1 MNSTMSST
9 MDVTELEHLPK
20 RWLILAHGFNM
31 DGRAASQTITDKV
44 PYLLAAGLDLTVF
57 SAVTGSADQRFT
69 HQQFF
74 PWGPAGLRFDFRH
87 WLAMR
92 SGRGFIYKVLT
103 VTLSVLLAPFIAIE
117 RLIAGY
123 SSQWS
128 WALPAAWHGIQL
140 ARAGKIDLVYSTG
153 GAWSAH
159 LAAMWIKRYAG
170 KNTQLKWL
178 AEIHDP
184 LVMRSNEHDDGLN
197 PPSEREAHFRFQLEK
212 QICLHADRVWWFT
225 PGALSYAQKR
235 NPNLL
240 VPDSRGK
247 LKGLVVMPGANPPR
261 AETTPRTWRASKN
274 LHLAH
279 FGSLSHT
286 RSLQGLLNVLPAFF
300 SQHPEARKH
309 LRIDIYGSDLDALS
323 ARAIQEHQLSDVVIT
338 HGRLEF
344 NSDNQQSGREQVN
357 KLMREADVLL
367 LLHGNSEWC
376 AEYIPSK
383 AYEYFWAQR
392 PILALTHRNPAFDQ
406 LLGQYHAYI
415 AEQSNPGAIIAAL
428 EQIYAAWQQQQMP
441 VIRTKPLGVDQ
452 AVQTILHTV
461 SELN

>member
-1 MNSTMSST
+1 
-9 MDVTELEHLPK
+9 MDVAELEHLPK

-103 VTLSVLLAPFIAIE
+103 VSLSVLLAPFIAIE

-159 LAAMWIKRYAG
+159 LAAKWIKRYAG

-286 RSLQGLLNVLPAFF
+286 RSLQGLLNALPAFF

-309 LRIDIYGSDLDALS
+309 LRIDIYGSDLDTLS

>member
-9 MDVTELEHLPK
+9 MDVTKLEHLPK

-44 PYLLAAGLDLTVF
+44 PYLLAASLELTVF
-57 SAVTGSADQRFT
+57 SAVTGSADRRFT
-69 HQQFF
+69 HRQFF

-87 WLAMR
+87 WLAIR
-92 SGRGFIYKVLT
+92 CGRGFIYKVLT
-103 VTLSVLLAPFIAIE
+103 VSLSVLLAPFIAIE

-159 LAAMWIKRYAG
+159 LAAMWIKRFAG
-170 KNTQLKWL
+170 KNAQLKWL

-197 PPSEREAHFRFQLEK
+197 APSEREAHFRFQLEK

-240 VPDSRGK
+240 IPDARGH
-247 LKGLVVMPGANPPR
+247 LKGLVVLPGANPPR
-261 AETTPRTWRASKN
+261 ADTTPATWRAGKN
-274 LHLAH
+274 LHFAH

-286 RSLQGLLNVLPAFF
+286 RSLQGLINALPAFF
-300 SQHPEARKH
+300 SQHPEARTH
-309 LRIDIYGSDLDALS
+309 LRIDIYGSDLDTLS
-323 ARAIQEHQLSDVVIT
+323 ARAIQVHQLNDVVIT

-344 NSDNQQSGREQVN
+344 DFTSQQSGREQVN
-357 KLMREADVLL
+357 QLMREADVLL

-392 PILALTHRNPAFDQ
+392 PILALTHRNPAFNQ
-406 LLGQYHAYI
+406 LLVQHQAYI
-415 AEQSNPGAIIAAL
+415 AEQSNPTAIIATL
-428 EQIYAAWQQQQMP
+428 EQIYVAWQQQQMP
-441 VIRTKPLGVDQ
+441 VISAKPLGVDQ
-452 AVQTILHTV
+452 AVQTILLAV
-461 SELN
+461 GELN

>member
-1 MNSTMSST
+1 MSST

-44 PYLLAAGLDLTVF
+44 PYLLAAGLELTVF

-140 ARAGKIDLVYSTG
+140 ARAGKIDVVYSTG

-159 LAAMWIKRYAG
+159 LAAKWIKRYAG
-170 KNTQLKWL
+170 KNAQLKWL

-184 LVMRSNEHDDGLN
+184 
-197 PPSEREAHFRFQLEK
+197 
-212 QICLHADRVWWFT
+212 
-225 PGALSYAQKR
+225 
-235 NPNLL
+235 
-240 VPDSRGK
+240 
-247 LKGLVVMPGANPPR
+247 
-261 AETTPRTWRASKN
+261 
-274 LHLAH
+274 
-279 FGSLSHT
+279 
-286 RSLQGLLNVLPAFF
+286 
-300 SQHPEARKH
+300 
-309 LRIDIYGSDLDALS
+309 
-323 ARAIQEHQLSDVVIT
+323 
-338 HGRLEF
+338 
-344 NSDNQQSGREQVN
+344 
-357 KLMREADVLL
+357 
-367 LLHGNSEWC
+367 
-376 AEYIPSK
+376 
-383 AYEYFWAQR
+383 
-392 PILALTHRNPAFDQ
+392 
-406 LLGQYHAYI
+406 
-415 AEQSNPGAIIAAL
+415 
-428 EQIYAAWQQQQMP
+428 
-441 VIRTKPLGVDQ
+441 
-452 AVQTILHTV
+452 
-461 SELN
+461 

>member
-44 PYLLAAGLDLTVF
+44 PYLLAAGLELTVF

-69 HQQFF
+69 HRQFF

-87 WLAMR
+87 WLAIR
-92 SGRGFIYKVLT
+92 CGRGFIYKVLT
-103 VTLSVLLAPFIAIE
+103 VSLSVLLAPFIALE

-159 LAAMWIKRYAG
+159 LAAKWIKRYAG

-197 PPSEREAHFRFQLEK
+197 APSEREAHFRFQLEK

-247 LKGLVVMPGANPPR
+247 LKGLVVLPGANPPR
-261 AETTPRTWRASKN
+261 AETMPPTWRASNN
-274 LHLAH
+274 LHLTH

-286 RSLQGLLNVLPAFF
+286 RSLQGLLNALPAFF

-344 NSDNQQSGREQVN
+344 NSANQQSGREQVN
-357 KLMREADVLL
+357 KLMREADILL

-406 LLGQYHAYI
+406 LLGEYHAYI
-415 AEQSNPGAIIAAL
+415 AEQSNPRAIIAAL

-441 VIRTKPLGVDQ
+441 VISAKPLGVDQ
-452 AVQTILHTV
+452 AVQTILHAV

>member
-1 MNSTMSST
+1 MSST
-9 MDVTELEHLPK
+9 MDVADLEHLPK

-92 SGRGFIYKVLT
+92 CGRGFIYKILT
-103 VTLSVLLAPFIAIE
+103 VSLSILLAPFIVLE
-117 RLIAGY
+117 RLIVGY

-159 LAAMWIKRYAG
+159 LAAKWIKRYAG

-184 LVMRSNEHDDGLN
+184 LVIRSNEHDEGLN
-197 PPSEREAHFRFQLEK
+197 APSEREAHFRFQLEK
-212 QICLHADRVWWFT
+212 QICLYADRVWWFT

-235 NPNLL
+235 NPSLL
-240 VPDSRGK
+240 IPDSRGK
-247 LKGLVVMPGANPPR
+247 LKGLVVLPGANPPR
-261 AETTPRTWRASKN
+261 AETTPVTWRASKN

-286 RSLQGLLNVLPAFF
+286 RSLQGLLNALPAFF
-300 SQHPEARKH
+300 SQHPEARNH

-323 ARAIQEHQLSDVVIT
+323 ARTIQEHHLSDVVVT

-344 NSDNQQSGREQVN
+344 DSHSQQSGREQVN

-392 PILALTHRNPAFDQ
+392 PILALTHRNPAFNQ
-406 LLGQYHAYI
+406 LLVEHHAYI
-415 AEQSNPGAIIAAL
+415 AEQSNPRAIIAAL
-428 EQIYAAWQQQQMP
+428 AQIYTAWQQQQMP
-441 VIRTKPLGVDQ
+441 VMSVKPLGVDQ
-452 AVQTILHTV
+452 AVQTILYAV

>member
-1 MNSTMSST
+1 MNSNMSATMN
-9 MDVTELEHLPK
+9 VAELEHLPK

-31 DGRAASQTITDKV
+31 DGRAASQTITDKM
-44 PYLLAAGLDLTVF
+44 PYLLAAGLELTVF

-69 HQQFF
+69 HRQFF

-87 WLAMR
+87 WLAMGC
-92 SGRGFIYKVLT
+92 GRGFIYKVLT
-103 VTLSVLLAPFIAIE
+103 ISLSVLLAPFIAVE

-128 WALPAAWHGIQL
+128 WALPAAWHGVQL

-159 LAAMWIKRYAG
+159 LAAIWIKRYAG
-170 KNTQLKWL
+170 KNAQLKWL

-197 PPSEREAHFRFQLEK
+197 DPSEREAHFRFQLEK

-225 PGALSYAQKR
+225 AGALSYAQKR

-247 LKGLVVMPGANPPR
+247 LKGLVVLPGANPP
-261 AETTPRTWRASKN
+261 TTNDSAVAWVASPH

-286 RSLQGLLNVLPAFF
+286 RSLQGLLNTLPAFF
-300 SQHPEARKH
+300 FQHPEARKH

-323 ARAIQEHQLSDVVIT
+323 ARAIQEHQLRDVVIT

-392 PILALTHRNPAFDQ
+392 PILALTHRNAAFNQ
-406 LLGQYHAYI
+406 LLGEYHAYI
-415 AEQSNPGAIIAAL
+415 AEQSNPREIITVL
-428 EQIYAAWQQQQMP
+428 EQIYVAWQQQQLP
-441 VIRTKPLGVDQ
+441 VISTKPLGVDQ
-452 AVQTILHTV
+452 AVETILHAV